1 MKRLA
6 IFLIVLMG
14 LTGGSASAQ
23 DSLIFLPAGLHCA
36 PFRSSIQEA
45 RVGIFKFSDASDMKV
60 DIGNS
65 IDIIGYLHPSDST
78 RITAGIDFMAF
89 ARTVGSEGLRLQI
102 DAVDGFFG
110 GNLTCSRPFGSTL
123 LLARLRLLHRSAHL
137 VDGHFSNGNWTDGK
151 SPVPYTQDFGEL
163 VGAGILRRSFGLIRL
178 YGGIS
183 YATLVR
189 PAIIRRVAGL
199 AGGEAA
205 FEAGEVTGGTP
216 VVPYIAWTT
225 ALTGTDSYEASHQIQ
240 AGVKLGEYFGKG
252 PSLYIAWYDGQNM
265 FGEYYDQRISTIG
278 AGFTVDFN

>member
-1 MKRLA
+1 MKRLSI
-6 IFLIVLMG
+6 IFIILSAL
-14 LTGGSASAQ
+14 LGGAASAQ
-23 DSLIFLPAGLHCA
+23 DSVIFLPAGLHCA
-36 PFRSSIQEA
+36 PFRSNIQEA
-45 RVGIFKFSDASDMKV
+45 RVGVFKFSDASDMKV

-110 GNLTCSRPFGSTL
+110 GNMTCSRPFGSTM
-123 LLARLRLLHRSAHL
+123 LLARLRLLHHSAHL
-137 VDGHFSNGNWTDGK
+137 VDGHFSNGNWAGGK

-163 VGAGILRRSFGLIRL
+163 VCAGIIRESFGVIRL
-178 YGGIS
+178 YGGFS
-183 YATLVR
+183 YSTLVR
-189 PAIIRRVAGL
+189 PAVIRREAGL

-205 FEAGEVTGGTP
+205 FGAGEVSEGTP
-216 VVPYIAWTT
+216 VVPFIAWTT
-225 ALTGTDSYEASHQIQ
+225 TLTGADEYAASHQFQ

-252 PSLYIAWYDGQNM
+252 PSLYVAWYNGQNM
-265 FGEYYDQRISTIG
+265 FGEYYDQRVSTIG